1 MNSNR
6 SATRSGLVR
15 WYLAVLDLKTSLS
28 ASVWG
33 TKKIC
38 PDSRVP
44 ESMRN
49 CLHESHVNNSLVPE
63 LSFLQT
69 HSWTRPGSAPIWGG
83 KKGES
88 RDWTTL
94 TSVFSNMA
102 EIESVP
108 TLNAVCSKESASLRQ
123 ADVPTNFNQIW
134 LWQKICS
141 STTIRSASVRQ
152 SFIKPLDIHVT
163 SVGITDILARGKS
176 NFPN

>member
-1 MNSNR
+1 MNSKR

-15 WYLAVLDLKTSLS
+15 WYLTLLDLETSFRSSS
-28 ASVWG
+28 ASVRG

-44 ESMRN
+44 ESMSN

-88 RDWTTL
+88 RDWTTW

-108 TLNAVCSKESASLRQ
+108 TLNAVCNKESASLRQ
-123 ADVPTNFNQIW
+123 ADVPTNFNQIG
-134 LWQKICS
+134 LWQNLLFYDNKFC
-141 STTIRSASVRQ
+141 
-152 SFIKPLDIHVT
+152 
-163 SVGITDILARGKS
+163 
-176 NFPN
+176 